1 MIDQLNIRL
10 EKPEDYRIVEELT
23 REAFWNVYVPGCT
36 EHFMIH
42 NLRDQKEFIKDLDLV
57 AELNGK
63 IVGHIAYTLGAIVT
77 DAEEAFEVVCF
88 GPVSVHPDYKKK
100 GIGSALIRYSLEK
113 AKKLGYQAVCI
124 FGDPRYYSRFGFHC
138 GEKYEIKTEDGKY
151 AVPMQLLEL
160 IPGVL
165 NGIQGRFIE
174 SSGFEVKEEEFEA
187 FERTFPPKEKKE
199 EESQIDFRVLVNL
212 RF

>member
-1 MIDQLNIRL
+1 MIDKLNIRL
-10 EKPEDYRIVEELT
+10 EKPEDYRTVEELT

-42 NLRDQKEFIKDLDLV
+42 NLRDQKEFIKELDLV
-57 AELNGK
+57 AELDGE

-77 DAEEAFEVVCF
+77 DTEEAFEVVCF
-88 GPVSVHPDYKKK
+88 GPVSVHPDYKKN

-138 GEKYEIKTEDGKY
+138 GEKYEIKTEDGKD
-151 AVPMQLLEL
+151 AVSMQLLEL

-165 NGIQGRFIE
+165 EGIQGRFIE
-174 SSGFEVKEEEFEA
+174 SSGFEVNDEEFEA